1 MTFTV
6 ILLCSLH
13 ETKYDDSLSSTS
25 TCSCLLKGKHIWYQY
40 VIKGLPTSKK
50 RLYLNYIMD
59 KNLSC
64 FLHLPNKHFHG
75 NTSSLN
81 YFNIKFL
88 PNFNIVI
95 GWDRE
100 DSIALHHYTLHFFIF
115 YIQCTVFPSK
125 AKYFYFSANFQA
137 EIFLTWIIL
146 D

>member
-6 ILLCSLH
+6 ILLCSLY
-13 ETKYDDSLSSTS
+13 ETTKYNDSLSSTS
-25 TCSCLLKGKHIWYQY
+25 SCSCLLKGKHIVYQY

-115 YIQCTVFPSK
+115 LYTV
-125 AKYFYFSANFQA
+125 YCFSFKG
-137 EIFLTWIIL
+137 
-146 D
+146 